1 MESSFFVFLKL
12 GVEHISDIKGYDH
25 MLFII
30 ALCAVYQ
37 LSQWKNILWLVTAFT
52 LGHSV
57 TLALSTLNILT
68 LSPGLVEFLI
78 PVTILLSSLVNIY
91 FEVRQSKRKKKKGW
105 LTKYLLALGFGLIHG
120 LGFSNFLRAML
131 GGEES
136 IVVPLLAF
144 NIGLEIGQLI
154 ILGGLLLV
162 SWFMVKIA
170 RLQQR
175 DWILILSGST
185 AGAALLMILEA
196 VTNK

>member
-12 GVEHISDIKGYDH
+12 GTTHIADIKGYDH

-37 LSQWKNILWLVTAFT
+37 IGQWRNILWLVTAFT

-68 LSPGLVEFLI
+68 IAPSLVEFLI
-78 PVTILLSSLVNIY
+78 VNIF
-91 FEVRQSKRKKKKGW
+91 FEVRPSTTHKARGR

-136 IVVPLLAF
+136 LLTPLFAF
-144 NIGLEIGQLI
+144 NLGLEIGQLL
-154 ILGGLLLV
+154 ILAVLLTV
-162 SWFMVKIA
+162 SWIMVEVV

-175 DWILILSGST
+175 DWVMVLSGGT
-185 AGAALLMILEA
+185 AGAALLIMLQA
-196 VTNK
+196 ATNV

>member
-12 GVEHISDIKGYDH
+12 GTTHIADIKGYDH

-37 LSQWKNILWLVTAFT
+37 IGQWRNILWLVTAFT

-68 LSPGLVEFLI
+68 IAPSLVEFLI
-78 PVTILLSSLVNIY
+78 PVTILLSSLVNIF
-91 FEVRQSKRKKKKGW
+91 FEVRPSTTHKARGR

-136 IVVPLLAF
+136 LLTPLFAF
-144 NIGLEIGQLI
+144 NLGLEIGQLL
-154 ILGGLLLV
+154 ILGVLLTV
-162 SWFMVKIA
+162 SWIMVEVV

-175 DWILILSGST
+175 DWVMVLSGDT
-185 AGAALLMILEA
+185 AGAALLIMLQA
-196 VTNK
+196 ATNV